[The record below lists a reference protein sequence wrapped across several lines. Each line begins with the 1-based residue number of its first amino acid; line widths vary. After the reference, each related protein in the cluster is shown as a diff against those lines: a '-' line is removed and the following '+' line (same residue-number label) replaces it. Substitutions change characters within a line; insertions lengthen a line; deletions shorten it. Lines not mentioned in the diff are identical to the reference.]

1 MFVTTSNHHTY
12 SYLCRTSEIV
22 NGIVEEPDFEWK
34 FTPLAPFSSMSEV
47 EIFVI
52 GVTEQCNLRCTYCCY
67 SGEYKNNRTHGL
79 KGMTC
84 ADIDEIYDF
93 ILRTATKRPLQ
104 IAFYGGE
111 PLLQYP
117 LIQYAVDL
125 GRILLGSET
134 SFSIVT
140 NATLL
145 TPERIDWLIEHGVK
159 LLVSIDGTKAFHDR
173 HRAYANGN
181 GSFDK
186 VRDSLSYIIVHHP
199 QYQHLASLQM
209 TMPSYRDIERMA
221 SEWHHDSLLGGWEP
235 SYIHGL
241 AVNFAKGVKKAK
253 FEEVREFYEHLLDVY
268 EQHQDWSILR
278 LFFKECIANWKHRPV
293 MEIHGDVPMSTC
305 MPLNP
310 RLYIDTDK
318 QIAVCEK
325 ISDRYRIG
333 SVKDGIDWAK
343 ANEHVRHYFEKRVH
357 RCAHCPAVRVCALC
371 LTAIEF
377 NDEQWDVLCH
387 NERIDAQISLW
398 LFCEMAERGLVK

>member
-1 MFVTTSNHHTY
+1 MFITTSNHKTY
-12 SYLCRTSEIV
+12 SYLCRTNEIV
-22 NGIVEEPDFEWK
+22 NGIVEEKDFEWK
-34 FTPLAPFSSMSEV
+34 FAPPATFSSMSEV

-52 GVTEQCNLRCTYCCY
+52 GVTELCNLRCTYCCY

-93 ILRTATKRPLQ
+93 ILQTATKRPLQ

-125 GRILLGSET
+125 GRESLGYET
-134 SFSIVT
+134 SFSIAT

-145 TPERIDWLIEHGVK
+145 THERIDWLIEHGVK
-159 LLVSIDGTKAFHDR
+159 MVVSIDGTKTFHDR
-173 HRAYANGN
+173 HRVYANGK

-186 VRDSLSYIIVHHP
+186 VRDFLSYIIEHHS
-199 QYQHLASLQM
+199 QHRHLVSLQM
-209 TMPSYRDIERMA
+209 TMPSYRDIEKIA
-221 SEWHHDSLLGGWEP
+221 FEWHHDSLLGGWEP
-235 SYIHGL
+235 SYIHAL

-253 FEEVREFYEHLLDVY
+253 YEEVREFYEHLLDVY
-268 EQHQDWSILR
+268 EQHQDWAILR
-278 LFFKECIANWKHRPV
+278 ILFKECIVNWKDRPI
-293 MEIHGDVPMSTC
+293 MEINGDVAMSAC

-310 RLYIDTDK
+310 RLYIDANK
-318 QIAVCEK
+318 HIAVCEK
-325 ISDRYRIG
+325 ISDNFRIG
-333 SVKDGIDWAK
+333 TIAEGINWNK
-343 ANEHVRHYFEKRVH
+343 ANEQVQMYYNKRVH
-357 RCAHCPAVRVCALC
+357 RCAHCPAIRMCDLC

-387 NERIDAQISLW
+387 NERVYSRLYMF
-398 LFCEMAERGLVK
+398 LFCEMAERGLIT